1 MAATAAIWP
10 VTAVGET
17 GFVNRAAAI
26 RGVTYRY
33 VVYVP
38 AGWTAERSW
47 PIILFLHGSTERGED
62 GLRQSR
68 VGLGAALR
76 KYPDRYPALVVMPQC
91 RPGSDWIL
99 PAMQAQALR
108 VLETTVKEFN
118 GDAQR
123 TYLTGFS
130 MGGYG
135 SWDIAAKHP
144 RRFAA
149 LAIVCGGILSPPSV
163 AMRPLA
169 AGTDNPYFRT
179 ARAVA
184 HIPCWLFHGDQDR
197 NVPVTESRRMT
208 DALKS
213 LGANVQYT
221 EYRGVAHECWNQVY
235 AEPGLPIWLLAQTLK
250 EIGQSAKTDRSQI
263 S

>member
-1 MAATAAIWP
+1 MVAAAAILP
-10 VTAVGET
+10 VTAGGET
-17 GFVNRAAAI
+17 GFLNRTIAI

-33 VVYVP
+33 VVYIP
-38 AGWTAERSW
+38 AGWTAERTW
-47 PIILFLHGSTERGED
+47 PVILFLHGSTERGRD

-76 KYPDRYPALVVMPQC
+76 RYPDRYPALVVMPQC
-91 RPGSDWIL
+91 RPEADWIS
-99 PAMQAQALR
+99 PAMQAQALGA
-108 VLETTVKEFN
+108 LETTAREFN
-118 GDAQR
+118 GDARR

-149 LAIVCGGILSPPSV
+149 LVVVCGGILWPPSV

-169 AGTDNPYFRT
+169 PGTNNSYFRT

-184 HIPCWLFHGDQDR
+184 HVPCWIFHGDQDR
-197 NVPVTESRRMT
+197 NVPVTESRRMA

-213 LGANVQYT
+213 LGANVRYT

-235 AEPGLPIWLLAQTLK
+235 AEPELPAWLLAQDLK
-250 EIGQSAKTDRSQI
+250 EVKQSLKLNQSQI